1 MEEKVRSS
9 YTVIAIA
16 ALAAILLGCVA
27 GALAGGVT
35 GFLVGRHQGQL
46 AANQA
51 LDGAVSHLR
60 QLRREMLE
68 GGDED
73 QPVPK
78 PRAEQRSQPP
88 VGALLLEIVPGSPA
102 DEAGLQADDI
112 IVAIDGIPIN
122 RNHPLPDILA
132 QYKPGDR
139 VTVHFW
145 RADQMD
151 SVRVT
156 LGKHPEAVGQ
166 PYLGVFF
173 RATVGPQFERPQD

>member
-1 MEEKVRSS
+1 MEEKKRNS

-27 GALAGGVT
+27 GALAGGVA
-35 GFLVGRHQGQL
+35 GFLVGRHEGQL
-46 AANQA
+46 AANRA
-51 LDGAVSHLR
+51 LDGAMSDLR

-68 GGDED
+68 GGQEE

-78 PRAEQRSQPP
+78 PQAEERSQPP
-88 VGALLLEIVPGSPA
+88 VGALLLEIIPGSPA
-102 DEAGLQADDI
+102 DEVGLQAGDI
-112 IVAIDGIPIN
+112 IVGIDGTPIN
-122 RNHPLPDILA
+122 PNHPGPDILA

-139 VTVHFW
+139 VTVRFW

-156 LGKHPEAVGQ
+156 LGKHPEALGQ

-173 RATVGPQFERPQD
+173 RPTARPQFERPQD